1 MVMAIYLAGDTHEL
15 IDIDKVMNYF
25 EEDSLT
31 EKCSKDKDYLII
43 LVDCKIIK

>member
-1 MVMAIYLAGDTHEL
+1 MAIYLAGDTHEL

-31 EKCSKDKDYLII
+31 EKCSSFCHFISSS
-43 LVDCKIIK
+43 